1 VEVTLEL
8 SPMTGEVRM
17 PYAVWEQLRATLLA
31 DLSRETKCF
40 VLCRT
45 LESGA
50 RVVFLAREV
59 VPVPDEAYAQR
70 TASLVE
76 TRPEF
81 VHALLTRCAREGYA
95 LLDAHTHPW
104 TTLPRFSGVD
114 DRSDLQKFQT
124 TQSMSPPFRHGS
136 LVFGCDM
143 SFEGRFW
150 DYTRE
155 AMATITRLQVLETPP
170 RTLYGTDCQPPDWA
184 RTALAVYDRQV
195 RAFGLEGQ
203 AMLSHLRVAVVG
215 AGGLGSQIAN
225 ALALL
230 GVGHLLLIDPDRLEL
245 SNLNRVVG
253 ASYAQAARGWRKARA
268 LAQRLNRARPPERRA
283 VVPLPL
289 DVRTR
294 AALAHLLSCD
304 LIVGAVDSA
313 VARQYLNTVAMCAL
327 DSLPRRGR
335 RRAQRER
342 TPRST
347 AADRCRSI
355 VPGATACLACTERG
369 IRQSVEEQL
378 TPHQRELSIRGG
390 YIQGEAIP
398 NPQVV
403 FLNGVVGNLLVWE
416 LVKLAT
422 RCAPVQPYVY
432 YDLLGQQAFPARAER
447 NPNCLLCAAHPDSLL
462 GQGLYGLMGYLAP
475 ATRPEKQT
483 DTDTAREITDGET
496 DPAQSAMGAES
507 AGARRGGG

>member
-1 VEVTLEL
+1 VEVKPNHAPVPVKLEY
-8 SPMTGEVRM
+8 SPMVGEVRL
-17 PYAVWEQLRATLLA
+17 PQAVWEHLRATLLA
-31 DLSRETKCF
+31 DLTRETKCF
-40 VLCRT
+40 LLCRT

-70 TASLVE
+70 SASLVE

-104 TTLPRFSGVD
+104 TTQPRFSAID

-170 RTLYGTDCQPPDWA
+170 RTHYGTDCQPPDWA
-184 RTALAVYDRQV
+184 SAAQAVYDRQV

-203 AMLSHLRVAVVG
+203 AMLGRLRVAVVG

-253 ASYAQAARGWRKARA
+253 ASYAQAARGWRKVRA
-268 LAQRLNRARPPERRA
+268 LAQRLNRARPPERRT

-289 DVRTR
+289 DARTR
-294 AALAHLLSCD
+294 DALAHLLSCD

-313 VARQYLNTVAMCAL
+313 VVRQYLNTVAMCAL

-335 RRAQRER
+335 RRPQRER
-342 TPRST
+342 TPRARRRT
-347 AADRCRSI
+347 GAGHHPWRDR
-355 VPGATACLACTERG
+355 VPRLHRARHPPKRGGAT
-369 IRQSVEEQL
+369 
-378 TPHQRELSIRGG
+378 H
-390 YIQGEAIP
+390 
-398 NPQVV
+398 
-403 FLNGVVGNLLVWE
+403 
-416 LVKLAT
+416 
-422 RCAPVQPYVY
+422 AP
-432 YDLLGQQAFPARAER
+432 PARTLHSR
-447 NPNCLLCAAHPDSLL
+447 
-462 GQGLYGLMGYLAP
+462 GLHSGRSDTQP
-475 ATRPEKQT
+475 AGGVPQRRRREPAGVGTGKISDALRACPAVPVLRP
-483 DTDTAREITDGET
+483 
-496 DPAQSAMGAES
+496 
-507 AGARRGGG
+507 AGAACVSRARRAQPELPALRGAPRQPAWGRGCTG

>member
-1 VEVTLEL
+1 
-8 SPMTGEVRM
+8 MMGEVRV
-17 PYAVWEQLRATLLA
+17 PQAVWEQLRATLLA
-31 DLSRETKCF
+31 DLSCETKCF
-40 VLCRT
+40 LLCRT
-45 LESGA
+45 LESDA

-59 VPVPDEAYAQR
+59 VPVPDEGYAQR

-81 VHALLTRCAREGYA
+81 VHALLVRCAREGYA

-104 TTLPRFSGVD
+104 TTQPRFSAID

-124 TQSMSPPFRHGS
+124 TQPMSPPFRHGS
-136 LVFGCDM
+136 LVFGNDM

-150 DYTRE
+150 DYARE
-155 AMATITRLQVLETPP
+155 AFAPITRLQVLDMPP
-170 RTLYGTDCQPPDWA
+170 QTRYGVGCAPQEWA
-184 RTALAVYDRQV
+184 TAAQAVYDRQV
-195 RAFGLEGQ
+195 RAFGAEGQ
-203 AMLSHLRVAVVG
+203 AMLSRLRVAVVG

-230 GVGHLLLIDPDRLEL
+230 GVGRLLLIDPDRLEL

-268 LAQRLNRARPPERRA
+268 LAQRLNRVRPPESRTIT
-283 VVPLPL
+283 PLPV
-289 DVRTR
+289 DVRTPG
-294 AALAHLLSCD
+294 ALAHLLGCD

-313 VARQYLNTVAMCAL
+313 VVRQYLNTVAMCAL
-327 DSLPRRGR
+327 IPYLDAGVGVRSADGR
-335 RRAQRER
+335 LEQGGGQVQV
-342 TPRST
+342 
-347 AADRCRSI
+347 I

-403 FLNGVVGNLLVWE
+403 FLNGVVGNLLAWE
-416 LVKLAT
+416 LVKLIT
-422 RCAPVQPYVY
+422 GCAPVQPYVY
-432 YDLLGQQAFPARAER
+432 YDLLGQHAFPARAER
-447 NPNCLLCAAHPDSLL
+447 NPNCLLCSAHPDSLL

-475 ATRPEKQT
+475 PRAPKRKP
-483 DTDTAREITDGET
+483 I
-496 DPAQSAMGAES
+496 PAP
-507 AGARRGGG
+507 RGQ